1 MNDVTNYE
9 CPVCGVIVS
18 SGHVCAM
25 SAIQARID
33 TLTAERDAAQE
44 RSKYWKAEHD
54 RQEIADL
61 TERLLATRE
70 QREDWAKFALDMK
83 RERDAARAER
93 DRLAA
98 IVERVRG
105 IKARTPSET
114 SSVMPHW
121 SDLIHRTDILAA
133 LGDR

>member
-44 RSKYWKAEHD
+44 RSKYWKAEHAAANEVID
-54 RQEIADL
+54 TL
-61 TERLLATRE
+61 
-70 QREDWAKFALDMK
+70 RED
-83 RERDAARAER
+83 R

-98 IVERVRG
+98 CVERVRG
-105 IKARTPSET
+105 IKARSPSET

-121 SDLIHRTDILAA
+121 SDLIHRADILAA